1 MNMKDKK
8 YTYQEL
14 LEIIAKL
21 RSEEGCAWDR
31 EQTHESLKES
41 LLEES
46 YELID
51 AINNKDM
58 VNMKE
63 ELGDVLLQVLM
74 HAQIASEQGTFTMK
88 M

>member
-46 YELID
+46 YDCLLYTSPSPRD
-51 AINNKDM
+51 A
-58 VNMKE
+58 
-63 ELGDVLLQVLM
+63 
-74 HAQIASEQGTFTMK
+74 
-88 M
+88 